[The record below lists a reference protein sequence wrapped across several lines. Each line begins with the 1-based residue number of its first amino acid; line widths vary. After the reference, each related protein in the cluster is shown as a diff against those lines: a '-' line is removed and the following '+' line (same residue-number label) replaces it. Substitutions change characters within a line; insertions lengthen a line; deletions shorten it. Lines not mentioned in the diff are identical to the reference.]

1 MLSFIGFLIERAGG
15 ASAGTHELV
24 KTSSFRAY
32 AFAKTQFKKE
42 GNAINADLPEFTEN
56 YEYAQFLA
64 KNGHTKRKDMP
75 VIATK
80 QLKDFQRRLANGSL
94 DIRNP
99 YAPKG
104 APYFVAGKEDFD
116 GQRDD
121 DKVKITSERVP
132 VGKLTPIQKQIYIDK
147 SIRHVAED
155 IKASRKFLGGAQLVV
170 SSDLRIIDG
179 HHRWLTAMLI
189 DPKFKIHVVKI
200 DLAWQELLK
209 ISMEYSDN
217 KGNKRNK

>member
-1 MLSFIGFLIERAGG
+1 MLSFIEFLIEKAGG
-15 ASAGTHELV
+15 ASAGSHELV
-24 KTSSFRAY
+24 RTGSFRAY

-42 GNAINADLPEFTEN
+42 GNSINADMPEFTEH
-56 YEYAQFLA
+56 YEHAQTLA
-64 KNGHTKRKDMP
+64 KQGHTKRKDMP

-104 APYFVAGKEDFD
+104 SPYFTAGKEEYD

-121 DKVKITSERVP
+121 DKVKITSEV
-132 VGKLTPIQKQIYIDK
+132 VQVSKLTPIQKQIYIDK
-147 SIRHVAED
+147 SIRHVADD
-155 IKASRKFLGGAQLVV
+155 IKASTKFLSKAQLVV

-189 DPKFKIHVVKI
+189 DPRFKIHVVKI
-200 DLAWQELLK
+200 DLQWKELLK
-209 ISMEYSDN
+209 IAMEYSDQ